1 MEEILVNN
9 IIFFSA
15 GPNYRKYRV
24 GREPE
29 TGNLLKSA
37 LFSENGSRFLVV
49 RKSSPRYTAQLELN
63 EYSNWETDF
72 SMASTNV

>member
-1 MEEILVNN
+1 MKIKNEEPSKMQSDVYRKFGSVEEILVNN

-15 GPNYRKYRV
+15 GPIYRKYRV

-37 LFSENGSRFLVV
+37 
-49 RKSSPRYTAQLELN
+49 
-63 EYSNWETDF
+63 
-72 SMASTNV
+72 